1 MKTLGIVL
9 GSIVLLAALAS
20 GAIAFVF
27 FHYGRDLP
35 DHNQLAAYEPPVM
48 TRVHAGDG
56 RLLAEHARE
65 KRLFVPLNAMPRR
78 LIQAFLAAE
87 DKAFYEHF
95 GIDPLSVANAVV
107 TNLVNLGGDR
117 RPVGASTI
125 TQQVAKNF
133 LLSGELSFSR
143 KFKEAILAMRIEDAF
158 TKDRI
163 LELYLNEIYLG
174 AGSYGVAAAALN
186 YFDRSLNDLSLQEMA
201 YLAALPKPPNN
212 YHPVRKREAA
222 VARRNWVLDQM
233 VANGAVSAAEAG
245 DAMRA
250 PLRTRARAPET
261 YVEAPYFAEEVR
273 RWLQARYGDDTLYE
287 GGLSV
292 HTTVDPALQAMAD
305 RALRDGLVAYDAR
318 RGWRGPL
325 ARLDPAG
332 DWQQALTARGP
343 LAGAGAVA
351 PGRGAGRRA
360 RPCRDRPSPKARA
373 APSRLDDLKWARK
386 ARGKGRL
393 GPEVGAAHQV
403 LSAGDVVAVEPLEG
417 RDDAFA
423 LRQIPAVSGALVA
436 LDPHTGRILAL
447 VGGFDYATSEFDRA
461 TQARRQPGS
470 AFKPFVYLAA
480 LDSGYTPASIVLDA
494 PVVIDQGEHLRKWKP
509 ENYTERFY
517 GPSTL
522 RVGLEE
528 SRNLMTLR
536 VAQDIGMRT
545 VADYAA
551 RFGLHPDLPE
561 LPSAA
566 LGALETTPLDLAA
579 AYAMLVNGGRGIE
592 PAFIERIQDRNGRT
606 VYRRDARDC
615 DGCRPGA
622 WQHQQPPA
630 LRDQRPV
637 IADPRTTY
645 QVVSMLEGAVQR
657 GTGRALNKLGAPIGG
672 KTGTTNEFR
681 DAWFVGFTPDLVAA
695 AYVGF
700 DQPQSLGRRE
710 SGGRVAAPI
719 VRNFFAAA
727 LADKPAVPFRVPPG
741 IRFVRIERESGALP
755 SPVSDDVIVEAFLP
769 GTEPTQRAALSGSG
783 SPRRRPGSGDGS
795 VRGAGRRILSAHSP
809 EGPSRCAPK
818 SCRLPKTSSSRWRC

>member
-1 MKTLGIVL
+1 MKIAGIVL
-9 GSIVLLAALAS
+9 GSLVLLAALAG

-65 KRLFVPLNAMPRR
+65 KRLFVPVGAMPER
-78 LIQAFLAAE
+78 LVQAFLAAE

-95 GIDPLSVANAVV
+95 GVDPISVANAVV
-107 TNLVNLGGDR
+107 TNLVNMVGNGER
-117 RPVGASTI
+117 RPIGASTV

-133 LLSGELSFSR
+133 LLTNELSFSR
-143 KFKEAILAMRIEDAF
+143 KIKEAILAMRIEDAF
-158 TKDRI
+158 TKDQI

-186 YFDRSLNDLSLQEMA
+186 YFDRSLNDLSLEEIA
-201 YLAALPKPPNN
+201 YLAALPKAPNN
-212 YHPVRKREAA
+212 YHPERKHEAA
-222 VARRNWVLDQM
+222 VARRNWVLGQM
-233 VANGAVSAAEAG
+233 LANGAVSEAEAEA
-245 DAMRA
+245 AMQS

-261 YVEAPYFAEEVR
+261 FVEAPHFAEEVR
-273 RWLQARYGDDTLYE
+273 RWLQARYGDDALYE

-292 HTTVDPALQAMAD
+292 RTTVDPVLQAVAD
-305 RALRDGLVAYDAR
+305 RALRGGLVAYDQR

-325 ARLDPAG
+325 AEVDPAG
-332 DWQQALTARGP
+332 DWRQALGAEELPPVPKPWRLAAVLTAD
-343 LAGAGAVA
+343 
-351 PGRGAGRRA
+351 AGRA
-360 RPCRDRPSPKARA
+360 EVGFADGTVGIIA
-373 APSRLDDLKWARK
+373 LDDLRWARE

-393 GPEVGAAHQV
+393 GPEVAAAHQV
-403 LSAGDVVAVEPLEG
+403 LSAGDVVPVEPVNG
-417 RDDAFA
+417 RDGAFA
-423 LRQIPAVSGALVA
+423 LRQIPAASGALVA
-436 LDPHTGRILAL
+436 LDPHTGRVLAL
-447 VGGFDYATSEFDRA
+447 VGGFDFATSEFDRA

-480 LDSGYTPASIVLDA
+480 LDRGYTPASIVLDA

-536 VAQDIGMRT
+536 VAQDIGMKT

-551 RFGLHPDLPE
+551 RFGLYEDLPE
-561 LPSAA
+561 MPSAA
-566 LGALETTPLDLAA
+566 LGSMETTPLDLAA
-579 AYAMLVNGGRGIE
+579 AYAMLVNGGRKIE
-592 PAFIERIQDRNGRT
+592 PAFVERIQDRNGRT
-606 VYRRDARDC
+606 VYRRDARAC
-615 DGCRPGA
+615 DRCRPGE
-622 WQHQQPPA
+622 WHRQLPPV
-630 LRDQRPV
+630 LRDTRPV

-657 GTGRALNKLGAPIGG
+657 GTGRALRQLGAPIGG

-700 DQPQSLGRRE
+700 DQPQSLGRKE

-719 VRNFFAAA
+719 VRDFLAGA
-727 LADKPAVPFRVPPG
+727 LVDKPAVPFRVPPG
-741 IRFVRIERESGALP
+741 IRFVRVERGSGALP
-755 SPVSDDVIVEAFLP
+755 GPASDDVIVEAFLP
-769 GTEPTQRAALSGSG
+769 GTEPTERAVLRAAESL
-783 SPRRRPGSGDGS
+783 DGGLEA
-795 VRGAGRRILSAHSP
+795 GAVP
-809 EGPSRCAPK
+809 FEGLGAVY
-818 SCRLPKTSSSRWRC
+818 

>member
-1 MKTLGIVL
+1 MKTFGIVL
-9 GSIVLLAALAS
+9 GCFVLLAALAG

-65 KRLFVPLNAMPRR
+65 KRLFVPIGAMPKRVV
-78 LIQAFLAAE
+78 QAFLAAE

-95 GIDPLSVANAVV
+95 GVDPISVANAVV
-107 TNLVNLGGDR
+107 TNLVNMVGNGER
-117 RPVGASTI
+117 RPIGASTV

-133 LLSGELSFSR
+133 LLSNELSFSR
-143 KFKEAILAMRIEDAF
+143 KIKEAILAMRIEDAF

-186 YFDRSLNDLSLQEMA
+186 YFDRSLNDLSLEEIA
-201 YLAALPKPPNN
+201 YLAALPKAPNN
-212 YHPVRKREAA
+212 YHPVRKRDAA

-233 VANGAVSAAEAG
+233 VANGAVSDAEAEA
-245 DAMRA
+245 AMQA

-261 YVEAPYFAEEVR
+261 FVEAPHFAEEVR

-292 HTTVDPALQAMAD
+292 RTTVDPALQVMAD
-305 RALRDGLVAYDAR
+305 RALRQGLVTYDTR

-325 ARLDPAG
+325 TSIDPAG
-332 DWQQALTARGP
+332 DWRQALGAEELPPVPAPWR
-343 LAGAGAVA
+343 LAAVLAVEPGRVEVGFADGAVGAVA
-351 PGRGAGRRA
+351 
-360 RPCRDRPSPKARA
+360 
-373 APSRLDDLKWARK
+373 LDDLQWARQ
-386 ARGKGRL
+386 AREKGRL
-393 GPEVGAAHQV
+393 GPEITAAHQV
-403 LSAGDVVAVEPLEG
+403 LSAGDVVPVEPVDG
-417 RDDAFA
+417 RDGAFA
-423 LRQIPAVSGALVA
+423 LRQIPEVSGALVA
-436 LDPHTGRILAL
+436 LDPHTGRVLAL
-447 VGGFDYATSEFDRA
+447 VGGFDFATSEFDRA
-461 TQARRQPGS
+461 TQAHRQPGS

-480 LDSGYTPASIVLDA
+480 LDGGYTPASIVLDA

-509 ENYTERFY
+509 ANYTERFY

-551 RFGLHPDLPE
+551 RFGLHPELPE

-566 LGALETTPLDLAA
+566 LGSLETTPLDLAV
-579 AYAMLVNGGRGIE
+579 AYAMLVNGGRKIE
-592 PAFIERIQDRNGRT
+592 PAFVERIQDRNGRT
-606 VYRRDARDC
+606 VYRRDAREC
-615 DGCRPGA
+615 DYCRPGE
-622 WQHQQPPA
+622 WHHQLPPV
-630 LRDQRPV
+630 LRDLRPV
-637 IADPRTTY
+637 IADPRTAY
-645 QVVSMLEGAVQR
+645 QVVSMLEGAVQH
-657 GTGRALNKLGAPIGG
+657 GTGRALRKLGAPIGG

-681 DAWFVGFTPDLVAA
+681 DAWFVGFTPDLVAV

-700 DQPQSLGRRE
+700 DQPESLGRKE

-719 VRNFFAAA
+719 VRDFFAAA
-727 LADKPAVPFRVPPG
+727 LAGKPAVPFRVPPG
-741 IRFVRIERESGALP
+741 IRFVRVERESGALP
-755 SPVSDDVIVEAFLP
+755 GPGSDDVIVEAFLP
-769 GTEPTQRAALSGSG
+769 GTEPTQRAAL
-783 SPRRRPGSGDGS
+783 
-795 VRGAGRRILSAHSP
+795 RRI
-809 EGPSRCAPK
+809 EGMDGTLESGVVPFEGLGAVY
-818 SCRLPKTSSSRWRC
+818 

>member
-1 MKTLGIVL
+1 MKIAGIVL
-9 GSIVLLAALAS
+9 GSLVLLAALAG

-65 KRLFVPLNAMPRR
+65 KRLFVPIGAMPQR
-78 LIQAFLAAE
+78 LVQAFLAAE

-95 GIDPLSVANAVV
+95 GVDPISVANAVV
-107 TNLVNLGGDR
+107 TNLVNMVGNGER
-117 RPVGASTI
+117 RPIGASTV

-133 LLSGELSFSR
+133 LLSNELSFSR
-143 KFKEAILAMRIEDAF
+143 KIKEAILAMRIEDAF
-158 TKDRI
+158 TKDQI

-186 YFDRSLNDLSLQEMA
+186 YFDRSLNDLSLEEIA
-201 YLAALPKPPNN
+201 YLAALPKAPNN
-212 YHPVRKREAA
+212 YHPVRKHEAA
-222 VARRNWVLDQM
+222 VARRNWVLGHM
-233 VANGAVSAAEAG
+233 VANGAVSEAEAEE
-245 DAMRA
+245 AMQA
-250 PLRTRARAPET
+250 PLRTRDRAPET
-261 YVEAPYFAEEVR
+261 FVEAPHFAEEVR

-292 HTTVDPALQAMAD
+292 RTTVDPVLQAVAD
-305 RALRDGLVAYDAR
+305 RALRRGLVAYDQR

-325 ARLDPAG
+325 AQIDPAG
-332 DWQQALTARGP
+332 DWRQALAAEELPPVPKPWRLAAVLTVEASRAEVG
-343 LAGAGAVA
+343 LADGAAGAIA
-351 PGRGAGRRA
+351 
-360 RPCRDRPSPKARA
+360 
-373 APSRLDDLKWARK
+373 LDDLKWARK

-393 GPEVGAAHQV
+393 GPEVTAAHQV
-403 LSAGDVVAVEPLEG
+403 LSAGDVVPVEPVDGREG
-417 RDDAFA
+417 AFA
-423 LRQIPAVSGALVA
+423 LRQIPAASGALVA
-436 LDPHTGRILAL
+436 LDPHTGRVLAL
-447 VGGFDYATSEFDRA
+447 VGGFDFATSEFDRA

-480 LDSGYTPASIVLDA
+480 LDHGYTPASIVLDA

-536 VAQDIGMRT
+536 VAQDIGMKT

-551 RFGLHPDLPE
+551 RFGLYENLPE

-566 LGALETTPLDLAA
+566 LGSMETTPLDLAA
-579 AYAMLVNGGRGIE
+579 AYAMLVNGGRKIE
-592 PAFIERIQDRNGRT
+592 PAFVERIQDRNGRT

-615 DGCRPGA
+615 DRCRPGE
-622 WQHQQPPA
+622 WHHQLPPI
-630 LRDQRPV
+630 LRDTRPV

-657 GTGRALNKLGAPIGG
+657 GTGRALRKLGATVGG

-700 DQPQSLGRRE
+700 DQPQSLGRKE

-719 VRNFFAAA
+719 VRDFFAEA

-741 IRFVRIERESGALP
+741 IRFVRVERGSGALP
-755 SPVSDDVIVEAFLP
+755 GPASDDVIVEAFLP
-769 GTEPTQRAALSGSG
+769 GTEPTQRAVLRAAESL
-783 SPRRRPGSGDGS
+783 DGGLEAGT
-795 VRGAGRRILSAHSP
+795 VPFEGLGAVY
-809 EGPSRCAPK
+809 
-818 SCRLPKTSSSRWRC
+818 